1 MSLTCLL
8 ISRSAPVS
16 RLHPFPKRSSVWL
29 VRRATDRA
37 PKPESAHRAGPRAM
51 ECGLIAGQAGLL
63 WSAGH
68 TFREHGRRH
77 SRVAGFSERSGRVIR
92 TRKSGF
98 REEDL
103 GGGEP
108 FEDVHGALAERAW
121 PGSRLV
127 QGRCLGCWRR
137 LVEQETAEWQQ
148 IFAGTVGQPAEVA
161 DAREASR

>member
-1 MSLTCLL
+1 
-8 ISRSAPVS
+8 
-16 RLHPFPKRSSVWL
+16 
-29 VRRATDRA
+29 
-37 PKPESAHRAGPRAM
+37 M

-68 TFREHGRRH
+68 TFREHGGRH
-77 SRVAGFSERSGRVIR
+77 SRVAGFSQRSGRVIR